1 MEIEV
6 EVLFCPVHPSVPLAA
21 RRFRVGIQVEIE
33 VDVRPRKLG
42 GVLLAVHGKKDFLM
56 LQMMEDGSLR

>member
-1 MEIEV
+1 M
-6 EVLFCPVHPSVPLAA
+6 FTCPSALLAA